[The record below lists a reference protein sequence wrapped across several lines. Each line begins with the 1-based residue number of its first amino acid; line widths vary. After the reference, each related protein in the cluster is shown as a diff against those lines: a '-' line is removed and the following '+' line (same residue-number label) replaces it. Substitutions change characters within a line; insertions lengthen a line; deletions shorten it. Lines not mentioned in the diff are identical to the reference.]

1 MPLKQKL
8 ASVYKKI
15 MKITLFR
22 KLNKIE
28 YTVQNLNF
36 STEMIIWYSV
46 IFDIFFTWMHC
57 FTKYLSD

>member
-15 MKITLFR
+15 MKITLLR

-28 YTVQNLNF
+28 LQ
-36 STEMIIWYSV
+36 SDQS
-46 IFDIFFTWMHC
+46 
-57 FTKYLSD
+57 KLSF